1 LIKPAKGILSE
12 RNVIIWDIDQ
22 ANVIYFSGFFGKPM
36 NIKKPKGPFKEPLV
50 LDPIESI
57 YLSEKKKLEV
67 YDGDKKIVPSRLMD
81 FFKKSYESLEE
92 KYAVYSFLRDQ
103 GYVVLPGIKF
113 GGDFAVYRKG
123 PGLEHAPYILNVVKE
138 GKILSVAEIV
148 LAGRL
153 ARSVKKKYIFALAS
167 ERPLLIGLEWWKP

>member
-67 YDGDKKIVPSRLMD
+67 YDGDKKNWTLKAHG
-81 FFKKSYESLEE
+81 FF
-92 KYAVYSFLRDQ
+92 
-103 GYVVLPGIKF
+103 
-113 GGDFAVYRKG
+113 
-123 PGLEHAPYILNVVKE
+123 
-138 GKILSVAEIV
+138 
-148 LAGRL
+148 
-153 ARSVKKKYIFALAS
+153 
-167 ERPLLIGLEWWKP
+167 